1 MVSTKDKPSSFVALK
16 GQQGLSEF
24 RIKALLELIK
34 KDFSEVQSIDCKEFF
49 FCSLL
54 KENNRLNTQTENKLC
69 KILKA
74 QTIKEEL
81 KSNEFLLI
89 PRIGTISPWS
99 SKATDILTNAGFD
112 SLRRIEKG
120 LCFSLDAQ
128 LDLKK
133 NSTKEIGQNIYD
145 RMTQSVI
152 TNISKAESLFE
163 QRQPKPV
170 LEVDIAGKG
179 KKSLQEINISLGLA
193 LSEDE
198 IDYLYD
204 SYLERNSNATDAELM
219 MFAQANSEHCRHKI
233 FNAEWEVNGKKAPM
247 SLFDMIRNTHSK
259 NSKGVLSAYKD
270 NAAVLEGHKGKRFFP
285 DSSSIYTSKDEPIH
299 LVVKVETHNHPTA
312 ISPFPGASTGSG
324 GEIRDEGATGRGAKP
339 KAGLC
344 GFSVSNL
351 RIPSFQEEWEG
362 QENKPDRI
370 CSPLQIM
377 LEAPIGAAAFNN
389 EFGRPNILGY
399 FRTFEMEINNN
410 MYGYHKPIML
420 AGGLGNIRDSHVQK
434 SAVPIGSKLVVL
446 GGPAML
452 IGLGG
457 GSASSLLSGKAELD
471 LDFASVQR
479 DNAEMERR
487 CQEVLDSCWQKGDS
501 NPILFVH
508 DVGAGGLSNA
518 LPELIKD
525 SGHGGLIQLRDIPN
539 AEPDMSP
546 MEIWCNESQ
555 ERYVMAVEADDLKGF
570 MDICNRERCPVAVVG
585 EIMEGSNLKVYDSL
599 FDNHPINISLDSLF
613 GNTPKI
619 IRKFNKEK
627 EKFIEHE
634 PLKQDTNHLLKKVL
648 RHPTVA
654 GKSFLITIGDR
665 SITGLISRD
674 QMVGPWQVPVA
685 DNSVTLS
692 SFFSSTGEAM
702 AIGEK
707 TPCAIIDSQAS
718 SRMAVGEAVTNI
730 ISSGIEN
737 LSDIKL
743 SANWMGA
750 PDKLKGDQDLF
761 EAVEAVGMDLCP
773 KWGICI
779 PVGKD
784 SLSMATTWQDEEK
797 KEHTVISPL
806 SLIISAFAPLKDISV
821 ALTPQINSTSCKSSE
836 LIFIDLAKGKKRMG
850 ASIAF
855 QVSSKFLGPV
865 PDVECVNEMPGLVKV
880 IHQLIQEKKI
890 IAYHDRSD
898 GGLICTLLEM
908 AFAGRIGLD
917 INLDQICKSSSQVL
931 ETLFNE
937 ELGIVIQ
944 VPTSNI
950 EEVINL
956 VSAAGLKDHIYRI
969 ASPNKSKKIKIYERQ
984 SLAFDWGLDDL
995 LKEWN
1000 FVSHKMQSLRDN
1012 PETADQEYLFD
1023 TDKKR
1028 KGLDPK
1034 ISFTI
1039 PKKLVLSSKKP
1050 RIAILREQ
1058 GVNGQVEM
1066 AAAFDRVGFSC
1077 VDVHMTDLI
1086 TRRRK
1091 LEEFRGLVACGGFS
1105 YGDVLG
1111 AGEGWATSIL
1121 HNDNLSQDFQE
1132 FFIRDDVFT
1141 LGVCNGCQ
1149 MLALLSDL
1157 IPGTGLWPKFVKN
1170 RSEKF
1175 EARLIQLLIRK
1186 SPSIF
1191 FKDMDNSVLPIAVA
1205 HGEGQVS
1212 LNKSEINN
1220 LLGKGLVPITY
1231 ADDEG
1236 KGTEAYPYNP
1246 NGSLLGV
1253 AGVTNASGTITLMM
1267 PHPERSFLSAQH
1279 SWKPEE
1285 WGEYSPWIKF
1295 FLNAREFID

>member
-1 MVSTKDKPSSFVALK
+1 MISAKEELFSFVALK

-24 RIKALLELIK
+24 RLKALVQLIK
-34 KDFSEVQSIDCKEFF
+34 RDFSEIQSINCEDLF
-49 FCSLL
+49 FCSLTQEDDEQRIQI
-54 KENNRLNTQTENKLC
+54 ENRLC

-74 QTIKEEL
+74 QVLKSEL
-81 KSNEFLLI
+81 KTDQFILI

-99 SKATDILTNAGFD
+99 SKATDILSNAGLKD
-112 SLRRIEKG
+112 LKRIEKG
-120 LCFSLDAQ
+120 LCFSLETQ
-128 LDLKK
+128 SDLQE
-133 NSTKEIGQNIYD
+133 NSVIEIGQRIYD
-145 RMTQSVI
+145 RMTQTVI
-152 TNISKAESLFE
+152 TTVSDAQNLFKLT
-163 QRQPKPV
+163 QPKPV
-170 LEVDIAGKG
+170 LRIDILEKG
-179 KKSLQEINISLGLA
+179 RKSLEEANTSLGLA

-198 IDYLYD
+198 IKYLYD
-204 SYLERNSNATDAELM
+204 SCLEKKSNLTDAELM

-233 FNAEWEVNGKKAPM
+233 FNAHWEIDNQTVSK
-247 SLFDMIRNTHSK
+247 SLFDMIRNTYK
-259 NSKGVLSAYKD
+259 ENSDGVLSAYKD
-270 NAAVLEGHKGKRFFP
+270 NAAILEGNKAKRFFP
-285 DSSSIYTSKDEPIH
+285 SSDSVYRTKEELVH
-299 LVVKVETHNHPTA
+299 LVTKVETHNHPTA

-351 RIPSFQEEWEG
+351 RIPNFEEKWEG
-362 QENKPDRI
+362 KENRPDRI

-399 FRTFEMEINNN
+399 FRTFEMKINDNT
-410 MYGYHKPIML
+410 YGYHKPIML
-420 AGGLGNIRDSHVQK
+420 AGGLGNIRDSHVEK
-434 SAVPIGSKLVVL
+434 SPVQVGSKLVVL

-457 GSASSLLSGKAELD
+457 GSASSLLSGEAELD

-487 CQEVLDSCWQKGDS
+487 CQEVIDRCWQKGDS
-501 NPILFVH
+501 NPILFIH

-518 LPELIKD
+518 IPELIKD
-525 SGHGGLIQLRDIPN
+525 IGHGGLIELRDIPN

-555 ERYVMAVEADDLKGF
+555 ERYVMAIGVKELKEF
-570 MDICNRERCPVAVVG
+570 LDVCDRERCPVEVVG
-585 EIMEGSNLKVYDSL
+585 EITEGNDLKVHDSL
-599 FDNHPINISLDSLF
+599 FDNYPINISLDTLF
-613 GNTPKI
+613 GNTPKLV
-619 IRKFNKEK
+619 RKFKTKKE
-627 EKFIEHE
+627 EIIESKA
-634 PLKQDTNHLLKKVL
+634 LDQDIDSLLRSVL
-648 RHPTVA
+648 RHPVV
-654 GKSFLITIGDR
+654 GSKSFLITIGDR

-692 SFFSSTGEAM
+692 GFFSSTGEAM

-707 TPCAIIDSQAS
+707 TPCAIINSQAA

-730 ISSGIEN
+730 MSSCIEK
-737 LSDIKL
+737 LSDIKI

-784 SLSMATTWQDEEK
+784 SLSMATNWRDE
-797 KEHTVISPL
+797 KENEHSVTSPL
-806 SLIISAFAPLKDISV
+806 SLIVSAFAPLKEVNFAI
-821 ALTPQINSTSCKSSE
+821 TPQINLTSCKSSE

-850 ASIAF
+850 GSIAF
-855 QVSSKFLGPV
+855 QVSSQFLGSV
-865 PDVECVNEMPGLVKV
+865 PDVECVNEMPDLVKV
-880 IHQLIQEKKI
+880 FHQLIKEKKI

-898 GGLICTLLEM
+898 GGLICCLLEM
-908 AFAGRIGLD
+908 AFCGRTGLD
-917 INLDQICKSSSQVL
+917 IKLDEVGETNLQIL
-931 ETLFNE
+931 DFLFNE
-937 ELGIVIQ
+937 ELGMVIQ
-944 VPTSNI
+944 VPTENT

-956 VSAAGLKDHIYRI
+956 VSEVGLKDHIYSI
-969 ASPNKSKKIKIYERQ
+969 ASPNESKDIKVYQHE
-984 SLAFDWGLDDL
+984 SLAFEWKLSDL

-1012 PETADQEYLFD
+1012 PKTADDEYLFD
-1023 TDKKR
+1023 TDDKR
-1028 KGLDPK
+1028 EGLNPK
-1034 ISFTI
+1034 VSFEI
-1039 PKKLVLSSKKP
+1039 PKKLIPSSRKP
-1050 RIAILREQ
+1050 QIAILREQ

-1077 VDVHMTDLI
+1077 IDVHMTDLI
-1086 TRRRK
+1086 KGKRK
-1091 LEEFRGLVACGGFS
+1091 LEEFNGLVACGGFS

-1121 HNDNLSQDFQE
+1121 YNDKLSLDFINY
-1132 FFIRDDVFT
+1132 FSRDDVFT

-1149 MLALLSDL
+1149 MLALLSEL
-1157 IPGTGLWPKFVKN
+1157 IPDTDLWPRFVRN
-1170 RSEKF
+1170 ESEKF
-1175 EARLIQLLIRK
+1175 EARLTQLLVNK

-1191 FKDMDNSVLPIAVA
+1191 FKDMENSVLPVAVA
-1205 HGEGQVS
+1205 HGEGQIS
-1212 LNKSEINN
+1212 LARSEIDK
-1220 LLGKGLVPITY
+1220 LIHQGLVPITY

-1236 KGTEAYPYNP
+1236 QTTEAYPNNP
-1246 NGSLLGV
+1246 NGSLSGI
-1253 AGVTNASGTITLMM
+1253 AGLTNTLGTITLMM

-1279 SWKPEE
+1279 SWKPED
-1285 WGEYSPWIKF
+1285 WDEYSPWIKF
-1295 FLNAREFID
+1295 FLNAREFIN